1 PADGCQSNAQAE
13 DKGGDQVEV
22 VVDLQVTQGQVEYGY
37 QQRHAGVQLLAQYHG
52 GAVTEDV
59 AQDAAED
66 PRGHA
71 GHDHHRGGV
80 AQLQRDIAADH
91 GEGDKTHGIQYQEDG
106 VQAVHVTRHQHGQQ
120 PGRNGQMN
128 VHGVLGPGHRIVAQQ
143 HVADG
148 TAAQCGDEGDEADA
162 EHVHVTPSRG
172 ERAGHGFGGNGDQ
185 IDVEKHTGVLELCRL
200 SPCPFT

>member
-1 PADGCQSNAQAE
+1 GTRAQGPAGTTDRGIPSAPEVAQAGATLAQATGTGRSRLVVPASRGIGENRQRPAPADGCKSNAQAE

-91 GEGDKTHGIQYQEDG
+91 GEGDKTHGI
-106 VQAVHVTRHQHGQQ
+106 
-120 PGRNGQMN
+120 
-128 VHGVLGPGHRIVAQQ
+128 
-143 HVADG
+143 
-148 TAAQCGDEGDEADA
+148 
-162 EHVHVTPSRG
+162 
-172 ERAGHGFGGNGDQ
+172 
-185 IDVEKHTGVLELCRL
+185 
-200 SPCPFT
+200 